1 MTATSKMGKMIGGG
15 QELGEA
21 KVQGGGEEPRG
32 LGEWLGGA
40 EGVGADFLAEGAR
53 LLESGERRDRRWI
66 LVRGQVGGLVS

>member
-1 MTATSKMGKMIGGG
+1 MTATLRMGKMTGGG

-21 KVQGGGEEPRG
+21 EVQGGGEEPTG

-40 EGVGADFLAEGAR
+40 RGVGADFLAEGAR
-53 LLESGERRDRRWI
+53 LLELGERRDQRWM